1 MPFNFLTISAMLL
14 LSMILLLIVNV
25 AYILYGRQWFDAYR
39 QGAQVSLFKLVELTF
54 KRVPA
59 KILVAAYIVAKNAGL
74 DVTVEDLEFHHMQG
88 GDVTAVVR
96 AMVRAC
102 EEGQAL
108 SFKNAC
114 FNNLNESNE
123 ENTLPE
129 ESV

>member
-1 MPFNFLTISAMLL
+1 MPVNVLTIGSMLL
-14 LSMILLLIVNV
+14 LSTILLLIVNV

-59 KILVAAYIVAKNAGL
+59 KILVAAYIAATHAGL

-88 GDVTAVVR
+88 GDVTAVVQ
-96 AMVRAC
+96 AMVRAR
-102 EEGQAL
+102 EEGKAL

-123 ENTLPE
+123 ENTLRE